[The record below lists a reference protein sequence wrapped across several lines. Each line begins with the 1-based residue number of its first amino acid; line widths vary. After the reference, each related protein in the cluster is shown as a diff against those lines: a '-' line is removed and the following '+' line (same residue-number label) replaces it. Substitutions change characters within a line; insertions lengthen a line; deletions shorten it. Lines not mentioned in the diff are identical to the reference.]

1 MRSMAWLL
9 LSVFVS
15 GSLAAMAGENP
26 PVQMLV
32 PGFSVRELP
41 LKISN
46 LDNLE
51 YTADGKLWALGY
63 DGRVH
68 ILADS
73 DGDGLEDT
81 DKFYWANAGGE
92 FRGAIGMLVAP
103 EGVYVASKGKVSF
116 LPDADHDGV
125 ADKCE
130 TITTGWKEITQNVD
144 AVGLTRDAQ
153 GNIYFG
159 LGCANFANAYL
170 VDKATGKANYD
181 IKSERGTIIKLS
193 PDFKTREIV
202 CTGIRFPIGMKFN
215 HLGDLFAT
223 EQEGATWCPGGNVVD
238 KLMHIQPK
246 RHYGFP
252 PKHPEYLPDVIDEP
266 PTVGFGPQHQSTCG
280 LKFNEAKPGWKSF
293 GPAHWEGDAL
303 VAGESRGKIYRAKL
317 VKTTAGYVG
326 SRPAIIACLSMLTVD
341 LAVSPAGDLTVCCHS
356 GPPDWGTGP
365 KGTGRIF
372 KISYTDP
379 KAPQPVIAW
388 AESAAEIRVA
398 FDKPL
403 DTSIALAKS
412 EIHAGEFVRA
422 GDRFETLVPPYVSVK
437 SQRLAGWRTLKVER
451 QELSADARTLKV
463 FTESIP
469 WRGWYALAIPGVKAP
484 GVEGFGASVD
494 VDFELGGLSAKFKS
508 PGGEKTILECWL
520 PHVDPSVCAELLRG
534 SAECERMS
542 RFFSSPGALIIEAT
556 LEIKGNKVTHA
567 HASKQLFSTSTRANT
582 KSNTTTAW
590 DGVGHRMNFDEEIKG
605 NDDFGILVITDEQSF
620 VFECSYHSDI
630 DPIERPLR
638 LEQFTPK
645 WARDLPRQTVPAATN
660 PYVQVPSKH
669 EPSALTAGGDWQK
682 GRDLF
687 YGEAK
692 CASCHSIRGEGAQF
706 APDLSNLAFRDPESV
721 QRDII
726 EPNLAINPDF
736 TSYLVK
742 LKDGRTLSGL
752 VQSAGAEQYRIV
764 ENAEKVT
771 TVSKADVKEMR
782 PAAESIMP
790 AGFKELLGPEKMRDL
805 LMFLTGEAPKKK

>member
-1 MRSMAWLL
+1 MRAWAAVLMCL
-9 LSVFVS
+9 AF
-15 GSLAAMAGENP
+15 SLAAGAGEVP

-32 PGFSVRELP
+32 PGFTVRELP

-68 ILADS
+68 ILTDS

-81 DKFYWANAGGE
+81 DKIYWANAGGE
-92 FRGAIGMLVAP
+92 FRGPIGMMVAP
-103 EGVYVASKGKVSF
+103 EGVYVSSKGRVSF

-130 TITTGWKEITQNVD
+130 TITTGWKENFTNVD
-144 AVGLTRDAQ
+144 ALGMARDEK
-153 GNIYFG
+153 GNFYFG
-159 LGCANFANAYL
+159 LGCANFANAYE
-170 VDKATGKANYD
+170 VEKATGKAKYD
-181 IKSERGTIIKLS
+181 IKSERGTILKLS

-202 CTGIRFPIGMKFN
+202 CTGIRFPVSLKFN
-215 HLGDLFAT
+215 RLGDLFAT

-238 KLMHIQPK
+238 KLMQIQQG

-252 PKHPEYLPDVIDEP
+252 PRHPEYLPDVIDEP
-266 PTVGFGPQHQSTCG
+266 PTVSFGPQHQSTCG
-280 LKFNEAKPGWKSF
+280 MKFNEAKAGWKSF
-293 GPAHWEGDAL
+293 GPPQWEGDAL
-303 VAGESRGKIYRAKL
+303 VTGESRGKIYRAKI
-317 VKTTAGYVG
+317 VKTPAGYVG
-326 SRPAIIACLSMLTVD
+326 GRPAIIACTSMLTVD
-341 LAVSPAGDLTVCCHS
+341 LAVSPAGDLVVCCHS

-365 KGTGRIF
+365 KGIGRVF

-388 AESAAEIRVA
+388 AEAANEIRVA

-403 DTSIALAKS
+403 DVSIALAKS

-422 GDRFETLVPPYVSVK
+422 GDRFETLVPPYVAVK

-451 QELSADARTLKV
+451 QELSEDARTLKI
-463 FTESIP
+463 FTEPLP

-484 GVEGFGASVD
+484 GVEGLGASID
-494 VDFELGGLSAKFKS
+494 VDFELGGVNAGFV
-508 PGGEKTILECWL
+508 PDRATYPRWQGWL
-520 PHVDPSVCAELLRG
+520 PHLDPAVCSELMKGAAEWERLSKLLGDSGRLNLEANLDHADEGFTLRDTIVPFKAKNGEPLVIRESFRAGKEGERLPYAANFQTRVD
-534 SAECERMS
+534 
-542 RFFSSPGALIIEAT
+542 
-556 LEIKGNKVTHA
+556 THA
-567 HASKQLFSTSTRANT
+567 
-582 KSNTTTAW
+582 
-590 DGVGHRMNFDEEIKG
+590 
-605 NDDFGILVITDEQSF
+605 
-620 VFECSYHSDI
+620 
-630 DPIERPLR
+630 RPLR
-638 LEQFTPK
+638 LEHFIPG

-660 PYVQVPSKH
+660 PYLQVPNTH
-669 EPSALTAGGDWQK
+669 VPSALTAGGDWQK
-682 GRDLF
+682 GHDLF

-692 CASCHSIRGEGAQF
+692 CSGCHSIRGEGATF

-721 QRDII
+721 QRDIF

-736 TSYLVK
+736 TSFLVK
-742 LKDGRTLSGL
+742 LKDGRAMTGL
-752 VQSAGAEQYRIV
+752 VQTAGADQYRIV
-764 ENAEKVT
+764 ENAEKIT
-771 TVSKADVKEMR
+771 AVSKADVKEMR
-782 PAAESIMP
+782 PSAESIMP